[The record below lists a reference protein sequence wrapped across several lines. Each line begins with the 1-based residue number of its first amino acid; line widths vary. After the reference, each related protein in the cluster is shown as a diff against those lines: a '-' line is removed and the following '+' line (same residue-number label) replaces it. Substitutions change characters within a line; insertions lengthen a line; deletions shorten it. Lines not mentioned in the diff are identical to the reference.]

1 MMVSN
6 SYASFITLFELL
18 LSGNNVLIPIGL
30 TVQVLSNIN
39 HFVLVQYKFHL
50 LFLCRVYFFD
60 LDLAVTSD
68 NLLHY
73 LLYHW
78 CWSHLQTYKSC
89 HARGFLSG
97 ITTLHYHALTHPIKP
112 ISYPICY
119 LKLDPKYSKL
129 LDHVKVLALV
139 HIHNIYY
146 AAHVSPGTCY
156 NQTTYIFFLW
166 LILPFNKNLPS

>member
-1 MMVSN
+1 MVSN
-6 SYASFITLFELL
+6 SYASFIILFELL

-39 HFVLVQYKFHL
+39 HFVLVQYKSICYSFAEF
-50 LFLCRVYFFD
+50 LFWSRSC
-60 LDLAVTSD
+60 SD
-68 NLLHY
+68 NLLHS
-73 LLYHW
+73 LQYHW

-112 ISYPICY
+112 ISYPICN